1 MLSVSNTV
9 CFPTWQGLSPEK
21 AREILLRDGPNQLT
35 PPKTTP
41 EWVKFCKQLF
51 GGFSLLLWIGAILC
65 YIAYSIQT
73 SAYEDPPG
81 DNVSAL
87 ILAVM
92 QLLLALH
99 LLILLVLLPNWSK
112 LWCFCCSCWYYTF
125 SWYCYCQN
133 VGILSVVDRNHD
145 PTEQG

>member
-1 MLSVSNTV
+1 M
-9 CFPTWQGLSPEK
+9 
-21 AREILLRDGPNQLT
+21 T

-92 QLLLALH
+92 QLLLVVH
-99 LLILLVLLPNWSK
+99 LLILLLP
-112 LWCFCCSCWYYTF
+112 
-125 SWYCYCQN
+125 
-133 VGILSVVDRNHD
+133 H
-145 PTEQG
+145 

>member
-1 MLSVSNTV
+1 M
-9 CFPTWQGLSPEK
+9 
-21 AREILLRDGPNQLT
+21 T

-99 LLILLVLLPNWSK
+99 LLILLVLLPN
-112 LWCFCCSCWYYTF
+112 
-125 SWYCYCQN
+125 
-133 VGILSVVDRNHD
+133 
-145 PTEQG
+145 

>member
-1 MLSVSNTV
+1 M
-9 CFPTWQGLSPEK
+9 
-21 AREILLRDGPNQLT
+21 T

-92 QLLLALH
+92 QLLLVVH
-99 LLILLVLLPNWSK
+99 LLILFVLLPN
-112 LWCFCCSCWYYTF
+112 
-125 SWYCYCQN
+125 
-133 VGILSVVDRNHD
+133 
-145 PTEQG
+145 